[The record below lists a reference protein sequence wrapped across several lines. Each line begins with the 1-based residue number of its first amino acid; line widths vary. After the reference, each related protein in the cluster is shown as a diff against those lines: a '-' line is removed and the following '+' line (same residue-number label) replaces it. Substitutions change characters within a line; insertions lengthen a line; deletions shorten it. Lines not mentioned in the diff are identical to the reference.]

1 LNKKNVSI
9 LNRSVKAMEMLLPI
23 LVSLPYKE
31 RSISKM
37 VPNLESLE

>member
-9 LNRSVKAMEMLLPI
+9 LNISVKAMEMLLPI
-23 LVSLPYKE
+23 LVLLPYME

-37 VPNLESLE
+37 VPNLELF